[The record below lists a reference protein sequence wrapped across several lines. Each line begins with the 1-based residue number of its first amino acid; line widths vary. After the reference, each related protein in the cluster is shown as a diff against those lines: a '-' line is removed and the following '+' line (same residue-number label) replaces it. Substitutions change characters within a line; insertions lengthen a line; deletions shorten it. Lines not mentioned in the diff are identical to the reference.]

1 MNIYVIVLPLVFLAG
16 FIDAIAGGGG
26 LIALPA
32 YVLAGI
38 PVHIA
43 MGTNKLSSS
52 VGTLAASITFFMHRQ
67 LWLKSA
73 FIASVFSL
81 VGSYLGAR
89 GALLLSDT
97 FLKTL
102 MLMVLP
108 IMAFI
113 IVRYQPKVKDHI
125 TTDVP
130 WFKVSFITFFV
141 GMYDG
146 LIGPGTGSL
155 LIFAFVAFVHLSY
168 TQASANAK
176 VVNLASGIAALLAFS
191 MNSQIDVRLGL
202 WAALFSVL
210 GNVSGSMMAI
220 KLGKRIIQPILLGVF
235 GLLMLSL
242 LWDVLNG

>member
-1 MNIYVIVLPLVFLAG
+1 MNVYLIVLPLVFLAG

-52 VGTLAASITFFMHRQ
+52 VGTLAASLTFFMHRQ
-67 LWLKSA
+67 LWLKLA
-73 FIASVFSL
+73 LIASVFSL
-81 VGSYLGAR
+81 VGSYIGAR
-89 GALLLSDT
+89 FALVLSDT
-97 FLKTL
+97 LLKTMIL
-102 MLMVLP
+102 IILP
-108 IMAFI
+108 FMAYI
-113 IVRYQPKVKDHI
+113 ILRYQPKVKDTI
-125 TTDVP
+125 IENIP
-130 WFKVSFITFFV
+130 WVKVGFVTFFV

-191 MNSQIDVRLGL
+191 MDAQIDIRLGL

-210 GNVSGSMMAI
+210 GNISGSMMAI
-220 KLGKRIIQPILLGVF
+220 KPGKKIIQPLLLIVF